1 MPVIGPSQ
9 RHLRRMVNG
18 RLGGEVNE
26 SIVQPTIM
34 ERVITTEKSNMNI
47 KKKPILTA
55 LNQYIY
61 TDKYGVV
68 NLRCSGM
75 WLKDKKG
82 QVLNTNQVFKKEQ
95 KKFIPVDDLMSFVTN
110 SDWDKTQLFIRDP
123 SKPNQNRYGY
133 YGYSNELV
141 AGQEKKIE
149 IGGLTIRLD
158 YNYSNDPKNLQSTQ
172 SGVHEEFSVSSK
184 KELDEFCVL
193 AIEPFRTSD
202 FKHPL
207 VQDIIEKKKFY
218 LVGKGTV
225 YVSKLYDYP
234 SRENLICKVTDK
246 EGAEYGIDS
255 SCYNLFFLPTEK
267 WNNPL
272 KELDENIDELSLSPY
287 LIREGKTFNIYWK
300 PIEAAAEYIVSLYR
314 TIELDGR
321 IDLYHLKD
329 YVVERNDNFLTLD
342 GLIGNTFVFKVSAEN
357 RNGEVIAMS
366 RGIKNGIPEFFTR
379 EEE

>member
-1 MPVIGPSQ
+1 
-9 RHLRRMVNG
+9 
-18 RLGGEVNE
+18 
-26 SIVQPTIM
+26 
-34 ERVITTEKSNMNI
+34 MNI

-68 NLRCSGM
+68 NLRCSDM

-82 QVLNTNQVFKKEQ
+82 QRLNINQVFKKEKQ
-95 KKFIPVDDLMSFVTN
+95 KFIPVGGLMSFVTN

-193 AIEPFRTSD
+193 AIEF
-202 FKHPL
+202 
-207 VQDIIEKKKFY
+207 
-218 LVGKGTV
+218 
-225 YVSKLYDYP
+225 
-234 SRENLICKVTDK
+234 
-246 EGAEYGIDS
+246 
-255 SCYNLFFLPTEK
+255 
-267 WNNPL
+267 
-272 KELDENIDELSLSPY
+272 
-287 LIREGKTFNIYWK
+287 
-300 PIEAAAEYIVSLYR
+300 
-314 TIELDGR
+314 
-321 IDLYHLKD
+321 
-329 YVVERNDNFLTLD
+329 
-342 GLIGNTFVFKVSAEN
+342 GL
-357 RNGEVIAMS
+357 
-366 RGIKNGIPEFFTR
+366 
-379 EEE
+379 